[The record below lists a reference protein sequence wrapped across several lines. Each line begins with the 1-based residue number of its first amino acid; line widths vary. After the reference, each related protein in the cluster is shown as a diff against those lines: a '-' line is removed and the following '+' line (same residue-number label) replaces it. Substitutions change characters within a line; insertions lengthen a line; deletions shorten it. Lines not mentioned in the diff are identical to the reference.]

1 VIGDVD
7 LDLVLVAH
15 SGVFDHV
22 RTCLPQAV
30 GVDGPVGGDSVKTG
44 AGVFEVFAILRR

>member
-1 VIGDVD
+1 MSIWI
-7 LDLVLVAH
+7 LYSSLTVA
-15 SGVFDHV
+15 
-22 RTCLPQAV
+22 CLITFAHASPQAV